1 LWCSVF
7 SFIISERKTNDQ
19 FYTCIDRRVRNKLA
33 KSFSDVAIS
42 LNLNSNPELYQSQKA
57 LTMACFVSLLQDV
70 EGEVRTSAVTHLAPM
85 VHWGGPELFQSHLSP
100 LLPALADDSVVDVR
114 TKCALGIMDSMEGGT
129 LADSTIV
136 KTFGPLLEN
145 FLQDE
150 YSEVQ
155 LHVLSNLSRISHLL
169 HQLSG
174 VVTTILNMA
183 KASNWRVR
191 EGVAQLLPHLAD
203 ARGMDFFSSVLL
215 EPAWLALLL
224 DPVCSVRIACVDGVA
239 RLVRVA
245 GEEWIV
251 ASLLPQHLKIYAH
264 SESAYLMRMTI
275 LRAHAQMALASQRG
289 NLFYQV
295 VDFLCET
302 GLKDKVS
309 NVRMVTAK
317 GLHLVCQSEESD
329 PDVVQSKIRRAVE
342 EQLAIEDDAD
352 CVYFMTECLQSC

>member
-1 LWCSVF
+1 
-7 SFIISERKTNDQ
+7 
-19 FYTCIDRRVRNKLA
+19 
-33 KSFSDVAIS
+33 
-42 LNLNSNPELYQSQKA
+42 
-57 LTMACFVSLLQDV
+57 MACFVSLLQDA
-70 EGEVRTSAVTHLAPM
+70 EGDVRAGAVSHLAPM
-85 VHWGGPELFQSHLSP
+85 VHWGGPELFQTHISP
-100 LLPALADDSVVDVR
+100 LLPALADDTMVEVR
-114 TKCALGIMDSMEGGT
+114 NKCALGIMNSTEGGT

-155 LHVLSNLSRISHLL
+155 LHVLTNLSRISHLL

-224 DPVCSVRIACVDGVA
+224 DPVCSVRTACVDGIVQ
-239 RLVRVA
+239 LVHVA

-251 ASLLPQHLKIYAH
+251 ANLLPQHLKIYAH

-275 LRAHAQMALASQRG
+275 LRAHAQMALAAQRG

-295 VDFLCET
+295 VEFLCGT

-317 GLHLVCQSEESD
+317 GLDLICQSGKCD
-329 PDVVQSKIRRAVE
+329 PDVVQSKIRRAIE
-342 EQLAIEDDAD
+342 EQLAIEEDPD
-352 CVYFMTECLQSC
+352 CVYFMTVCLQSC